1 MTSKVEIHGSCEP
14 RFEAVKDAFTRNFEE
29 EMEVGASFAVTINGK
44 YVIDI
49 WGGYKDKEKT
59 QAWEKDTICNVY
71 STTKVPTVLCTMM
84 CVDRGLL
91 DLDEKVAKYWPE
103 FAQNGKENIL
113 VRHLLSHTSGLAG
126 FEVAGTVPSNYLYD
140 WEKATSLLAA
150 QKPWWEP
157 GTKSG
162 YHAITHGYLLGE
174 VVRRVTGKSLG
185 TFFKEEVA
193 NPLNIDFHIGLA
205 EEHVPRVTKL
215 MPDLPI
221 MEYIP
226 LIWGGLFRVVNNLEI
241 IKKEI
246 ENVDKKI
253 VLDYGDD
260 DQFAVII
267 SNSGFE
273 FKTGKIDNPDCVFR
287 VSKSRAGAMN
297 WLFHRLNEDPDYISE
312 NLQMEGKSE
321 DIDQVKKLFEL
332 CAFEARKS
340 GGVGIKMALP
350 GGIRDR
356 SGDREWQAAEI
367 PAANGHGNARS
378 VVKIAS
384 VIACEG
390 ELEGKRF
397 ISKNTLE
404 KILEEQI
411 YGRDLV
417 MPYPLRWGLGVGL
430 PVKERPSPNPRTCWW
445 GGAGGSAIRMDLD
458 DHIGF
463 GYVMN
468 KMRNQPLEET
478 AKNMF
483 HSDTR
488 GNRLIKATYESLGLI

>member
-1 MTSKVEIHGSCEP
+1 MLKKVKIQGVCEP
-14 RFEAVKDAFTRNFEE
+14 RFEAVKEAFTQNFEE
-29 EMEVGASFAVTINGK
+29 GMEVGASFAVMIDGK

-49 WGGYKDKEKT
+49 WGGYKEKENSHP
-59 QAWEKDTICNVY
+59 WEKDTICNVY

-91 DLDEKVAKYWPE
+91 ELDEKVAKYWPE

-113 VRHLLSHTSGLAG
+113 VRQILSHTSGLAG
-126 FEVAGTVPSNYLYD
+126 FEVAGTVPRNYLYD

-174 VVRRVTGKSLG
+174 LVRRVTGKTLG
-185 TFFKEEVA
+185 TFFKEEIA

-215 MPDLPI
+215 MPDRPI

-226 LIWGGLFRVVNNLEI
+226 LILGGVIRLANNSEAV
-241 IKKEI
+241 KKEI
-246 ENVDKKI
+246 ESLEKKI
-253 VLDYGDD
+253 VLDYGDN

-267 SNSGFE
+267 SN
-273 FKTGKIDNPDCVFR
+273 GKIDFKPGKIEKPDCSYKVT
-287 VSKSRAGAMN
+287 KDRAGAMN
-297 WLFHRLNEDPDYISE
+297 WLFHSLNEEPDYISE
-312 NLQMEGKSE
+312 NLKMVGSPE
-321 DIDQVKKLFEL
+321 DLNLVKKLFEL
-332 CAFEARKS
+332 FAIEARKS

-350 GGIRDR
+350 GGIRDV
-356 SGDREWQAAEI
+356 SGDREWQVAEI

-378 VVKIAS
+378 VAKIGS

-390 ELEGKRF
+390 EIDGKRF
-397 ISKNTLE
+397 ISKETLE

-417 MPYPLRWGLGVGL
+417 MPYPLRFGLGVGL
-430 PVKERPSPNPRTCWW
+430 PTKERPAPNPRTCWW

-468 KMRNQPLEET
+468 KMRNQTLQET
-478 AKNMF
+478 AANMF

-488 GNRLIKATYESLGLI
+488 GNRLIKAVYESLDLI

>member
-1 MTSKVEIHGSCEP
+1 MTNNVEIHGSCVP
-14 RFEAVKDAFTRNFEE
+14 RFEAVKEAFTQNFEE
-29 EMEVGASFAVTINGK
+29 GMEVGASFAVTINGE

-59 QAWEKDTICNVY
+59 QPWEKDTICNVY

-91 DLDEKVAKYWPE
+91 NLDEKVAKYWPE

-113 VRHLLSHTSGLAG
+113 VRQILSHTSGLAG
-126 FEVAGTVPSNYLYD
+126 IEENVPTRTIYD
-140 WEKATSLLAA
+140 WEKVISLLAA

-162 YHAITHGYLLGE
+162 YHSATHGFLLGE
-174 VVRRVTGKSLG
+174 LVRRVTGKTLG

-193 NPLNIDFHIGLA
+193 DPLNIDFHIGLA
-205 EEHVPRVTKL
+205 EKHVPRVSKL
-215 MPDLPI
+215 IPGLPI
-221 MEYIP
+221 MAMIP
-226 LIWGGLFRVVNNLEI
+226 LLMGGVFNIANNSEI

-246 ENVDKKI
+246 ESLEKKI
-253 VLDYGDD
+253 MLDYGNR

-267 SNSGFE
+267 SDGKIE
-273 FKTGKIDNPDCVFR
+273 FKTGKTDDPDCSFI
-287 VSKSRAGAMN
+287 VSKDRVGAMN
-297 WLFHRLNEDPDYISE
+297 WLFSSFNEEPDYISE
-312 NLQMEGKSE
+312 NLKMEGKPE
-321 DIDQVKKLFEL
+321 EINQVKKLFEL
-332 CAFEARKS
+332 IAIEARKS
-340 GGVGIKMALP
+340 RSVGIKMALP
-350 GGIRDR
+350 GMIRNR

-367 PAANGHGNARS
+367 PAGNGHGNARS
-378 VVKIAS
+378 VTKIAS
-384 VIACEG
+384 IIACEG
-390 ELEGKRF
+390 ELDGKRL

-417 MPYPLRWGLGVGL
+417 MAYPIRWGLGVGL
-430 PVKERPSPNPRTCWW
+430 PTKERPRPNPRTCFW
-445 GGAGGSAIRMDLD
+445 GGAGGSAISMDLD
-458 DHIGF
+458 DNIGI

-468 KMRNQPLEET
+468 QMRNQTLQET
-478 AKNMF
+478 AKNFF

-488 GNRLIKATYESLGLI
+488 GNRLIKAVYESLGLI